1 MMAPGSETTDTQF
14 ICYRALLEKRGD
26 KDDFDEEKTLYG
38 ITDEIWDAASEA
50 MRESPESH
58 KFIKLCTPAFA
69 SRTSLSMKT
78 GLVLGSQRRALAKK
92 STLEGT
98 KRKKVRRDPSPPYAR
113 AKRFPFSQQHI
124 VVFFTSSPRGV

>member
-98 KRKKVRRDPSPPYAR
+98 KRKKVRRDPSPPLCPCKTLPVQPAAYC
-113 AKRFPFSQQHI
+113 S
-124 VVFFTSSPRGV
+124 FFHV